1 MSEREIDLSKTDTR
15 TAINIMMAESG
26 VKSLADIARKLELK
40 ETTLRSAI
48 GRGSLRL
55 ADFQEIA
62 GSLGY
67 EVILRSKA

>member
-15 TAINIMMAESG
+15 TALNIMMAESG
-26 VKSLADIARKLELK
+26 VKSLADIARTLGVK

-55 ADFQEIA
+55 ADFQKIA
-62 GSLGY
+62 ESLGY
-67 EVILRSKA
+67 EVVVRSKA